1 MNTLNDY
8 YRYRE
13 IAADRIIMMQ
23 NLLRRDTHREI
34 MMLAKP
40 DGFKKLWEARLVV
53 YKVIHRY
60 EDQIEIIN
68 RMERLANKLHNN

>member
-23 NLLRRDTHREI
+23 DLLRRDTHREI

-40 DGFKKLWEARLVV
+40 DGFKKLWEARLRV
-53 YKVIHRY
+53 YDAIHRY
-60 EDQIEIIN
+60 EKQIDLITRIEN
-68 RMERLANKLHNN
+68 LVDKMLNA